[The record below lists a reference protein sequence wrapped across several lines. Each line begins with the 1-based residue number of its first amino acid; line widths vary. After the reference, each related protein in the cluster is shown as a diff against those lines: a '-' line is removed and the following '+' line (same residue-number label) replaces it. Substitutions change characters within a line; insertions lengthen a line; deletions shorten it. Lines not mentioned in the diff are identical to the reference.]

1 MSRWFLGNSGVCMI
15 RWFKQ
20 LDEVLRG
27 DAVRDGGLDRGV
39 GQVSLTGLT
48 VVAIVLNGVYGL
60 SVGSFTV
67 IRTGG
72 EQWIQMV
79 ASAVKLP
86 MLFGLTLL
94 VTLPSLYVFSALV
107 GARLRIGA
115 VCRLLTAMV
124 GVVAAV
130 LASFAPIVVFF
141 GISTTSYPFMKLLI
155 VAMCGVAGLLG
166 LAFLLRTLQTLVMEG
181 AGGESVAG
189 SMGVES
195 KLDTV
200 NPTVAAAAAAKRSA
214 SVVPQ
219 VAPVA
224 EPAGGVAAAR
234 PGDADKTT
242 PTPAGTPMGDEAK
255 IQLEVESGDRRA
267 GRVFRVWVLL
277 FAVVGMQMS
286 WILRP
291 FIGHPDLEFAWF
303 RGRESNFFTDVL
315 DAIGKIMGL

>member
-1 MSRWFLGNSGVCMI
+1 MI

-20 LDEVLRG
+20 LDEVLRR
-27 DAVRDGGLDRGV
+27 DAVRDGGLEGGPGR
-39 GQVSLTGLT
+39 VSLRGLT
-48 VVAIVLNGVYGL
+48 VVAIVLNAVYGL

-72 EQWIQMV
+72 EQWMQMV

-107 GARLRIGA
+107 GARLRLGA

-166 LAFLLRTLQTLVMEG
+166 LAFLLRTLQALVI
-181 AGGESVAG
+181 AESSVEELG
-189 SMGVES
+189 KSLGVMP
-195 KLDTV
+195 KHDAI
-200 NPTVAAAAAAKRSA
+200 NPAAAAADTAKRPT
-214 SVVPQ
+214 SVAAQAAVTARIDGENPTSSD
-219 VAPVA
+219 PVTPMRDDVSVQSEA
-224 EPAGGVAAAR
+224 EP
-234 PGDADKTT
+234 
-242 PTPAGTPMGDEAK
+242 
-255 IQLEVESGDRRA
+255 SDRRA

-291 FIGHPDLEFAWF
+291 FIGHPNLEFAWF

-315 DAIGKIMGL
+315 DAIGKLMGI